1 MLRCWLLRRPDQ
13 VLREV
18 SAVLRML
25 DEAYRVFGLT
35 YRMALSTRPE
45 GYLGSLD
52 LWNRA
57 EAALTEALDSTGQD
71 WEVRALP
78 C

>member
-1 MLRCWLLRRPDQ
+1 MRRPDQ
-13 VLREV
+13 VLAEV

-45 GYLGSLD
+45 GYLGSLE

-57 EAALTEALDSTGQD
+57 EAALTEALNSTGQE
-71 WEVRALP
+71 WEVNLAPLSD
-78 C
+78 

>member
-1 MLRCWLLRRPDQ
+1 M
-13 VLREV
+13 LREV

-35 YRMALSTRPE
+35 YKMALSTRPE
-45 GYLGSLD
+45 GYLGSLE

-57 EAALTEALDSTGQD
+57 EAALTEALDSTGQE
-71 WEVRALP
+71 WEVPALP
-78 C
+78 W